1 VPLGKKRRRRAIYF
15 IPLELFS
22 LSKWREF
29 PGASNPLGKRR
40 CPNLL
45 RATLLAFCLRIIKL
59 RPRGSDMEMRKRFYV
74 RTCVCAASKNLRR
87 ASRKLPEKLVRSSR
101 CSSAAKRQWVPE
113 RERECVLRSS
123 GAEKKRE
130 REMRSKPIRREWPF
144 ASDFTQVRLNC
155 FFLGYF
161 PVLCFSLL
169 LREFHFHYLCC

>member
-1 VPLGKKRRRRAIYF
+1 VPLGKKRRRRRRAIYF

-74 RTCVCAASKNLRR
+74 RTCVCSIQKFAPR
-87 ASRKLPEKLVRSSR
+87 V
-101 CSSAAKRQWVPE
+101 AKVAGKAGSQFALLFGCKETVGA
-113 RERECVLRSS
+113 RERKRVCVAFLR
-123 GAEKKRE
+123 GREKE

-155 FFLGYF
+155 FFLG
-161 PVLCFSLL
+161 
-169 LREFHFHYLCC
+169 